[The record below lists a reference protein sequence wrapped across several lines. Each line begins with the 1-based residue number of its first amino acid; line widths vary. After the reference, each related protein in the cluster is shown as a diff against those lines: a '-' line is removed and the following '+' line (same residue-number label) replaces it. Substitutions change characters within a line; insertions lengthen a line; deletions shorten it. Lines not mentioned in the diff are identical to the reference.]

1 MPCAVCAIYF
11 LCKPPKKH
19 RIATAYP
26 AFFPLKKKN
35 QLFFLPALGKEGESL
50 VVLISDMLKKTLFL
64 LYESMAFALGA
75 LRANLLRT
83 LLSLLGVTV
92 GIFAIITVFTMVDS
106 LELNIRQSMSF
117 FGDKVLRVQKWPWI
131 FEGRYPWY
139 KFVKR
144 PVSSVKDFRYL
155 EKNLQ
160 HAEAIALFATK
171 DGRLVKQGNNAMEDI
186 NVTGVT
192 FHFKEV
198 SDVRLSQGRYFT
210 QREAESN
217 SRSIIIG
224 FDMANNLF
232 PGQSPLGQTI
242 VLKGRRFSVIGVMV
256 KQGENLIGLP
266 SNDVTCLIAYPT
278 FAEMYPVNSGWIEPV
293 ICIKGT
299 KTDPGLLWLE
309 GEVRG
314 LMRNRRGLKSFE
326 DDNFAIN
333 RPEMIAKAVT
343 GIFDAISIAGA
354 IIGSFAIL
362 VGGFGIANIMFVSVK
377 ERTPLIGIQK
387 SLGARNSFILNQ
399 FLFEAV
405 FLSLIGG
412 IAGLLLVGS
421 LTLIPMEEF
430 RIILTAGN
438 ILTGL
443 LLSAG
448 IGLISGLAPAI
459 HAARL
464 NPVDAIRSK

>member
-1 MPCAVCAIYF
+1 M
-11 LCKPPKKH
+11 
-19 RIATAYP
+19 
-26 AFFPLKKKN
+26 
-35 QLFFLPALGKEGESL
+35 
-50 VVLISDMLKKTLFL
+50 
-64 LYESMAFALGA
+64 GA

-92 GIFAIITVFTMVDS
+92 GIFAIIAVFTMVDS

-117 FGDKVLRVQKWPWI
+117 LGDKVLRVQKWPWI

-144 PVSSVKDFRYL
+144 PVASVKDFRYL

-160 HAEAIALFATK
+160 HATAIALFASK
-171 DGRLVKQGNNAMEDI
+171 EGRLVKQGNNAIDEV
-186 NVTGVT
+186 NVTGISFAFNLVN
-192 FHFKEV
+192 
-198 SDVRLSQGRYFT
+198 DVRLAQGRYFT
-210 QREAESN
+210 MRETESN
-217 SRSIIIG
+217 SRSAIIG
-224 FDMANNLF
+224 DEMAKSLF
-232 PGQSPLGQTI
+232 PGQSPVGQTI
-242 VLKGRRFSVIGVMV
+242 VLKGRRFGVIGVME
-256 KQGENLIGLP
+256 KQGDNLIGAP
-266 SNDVTCLIAYPT
+266 SNDVSCLIAYPT
-278 FAEMYPVNSGWIEPV
+278 FAEMYPVNQGWIEPV
-293 ICIKGT
+293 ICIKG
-299 KTDPGLLWLE
+299 KKEDPGLLWLE

-333 RPEMIAKAVT
+333 RPEMIAKAIT
-343 GIFDAISIAGA
+343 GIFDAVSLAGA

-377 ERTPLIGIQK
+377 ERTAIIGIQK

-412 IAGLLLVGS
+412 LGGLLLVWL

-430 RIILTAGN
+430 TMILTTAN

-464 NPVDAIRSK
+464 NPVEAIRSK

>member
-1 MPCAVCAIYF
+1 
-11 LCKPPKKH
+11 
-19 RIATAYP
+19 
-26 AFFPLKKKN
+26 
-35 QLFFLPALGKEGESL
+35 
-50 VVLISDMLKKTLFL
+50 
-64 LYESMAFALGA
+64 MAFAMSA

-92 GIFAIITVFTMVDS
+92 GIFAIIAVFTMVDS

-117 FGDKVLRVQKWPWI
+117 LGDKVLRVQKWPWI
-131 FEGRYPWY
+131 FEGKYPWY
-139 KFVKR
+139 KFVNR
-144 PVSSVKDFRYL
+144 PVSSVKDFKYL

-160 HAEAIALFATK
+160 NAQAISLFASK
-171 DGRLVKQGNNAMEDI
+171 EGRLVKHGNNSMDDI
-186 NVTGVT
+186 NVTGIT
-192 FHFKEV
+192 FFFNQV
-198 SDVRLSQGRYFT
+198 SDVRLKEGRYFT
-210 QREAESN
+210 QRETEN
-217 SRSIIIG
+217 SSRFAIVG
-224 FDMANNLF
+224 QDMAQTLF
-232 PGQSPLGQTI
+232 PDQSPIGQTI
-242 VLKGRRFSVIGVMV
+242 SVKGKRFSVIGVME
-256 KQGENLIGLP
+256 KQGDNLIGAP
-266 SNDVTCLIAYPT
+266 SNDITCLIPYPA
-278 FAEMYPVNSGWIEPV
+278 FAEMYPVNAGWIEPV
-293 ICIKGT
+293 ICIKGK
-299 KTDPGLLWLE
+299 KTDPGLQWLE

-333 RPEMIAKAVT
+333 RPEMIAKAIT
-343 GIFDAISIAGA
+343 GIFDAVSLAGA
-354 IIGSFAIL
+354 IIGSFSIL

-377 ERTPLIGIQK
+377 ERTSIIGIQK

-412 IAGLLLVGS
+412 LAGLLLVSS
-421 LTLIPMEEF
+421 LTLIPMDDF
-430 RIILTAGN
+430 KIVLTAGN

-459 HAARL
+459 HAAGL